1 MSIDMLWYDIDR
13 VLMKLVKA

>member
-1 MSIDMLWYDIDR
+1 MLGYDIDR